1 MQIQQHQ
8 NLGLPT
14 NAQHV
19 VDKAVG
25 MVVLTVCANQH
36 VSLETQ

>member
-1 MQIQQHQ
+1 MQSKQQ

-25 MVVLTVCANQH
+25 MVVLKVCANQH
-36 VSLETQ
+36 VSFETQ